1 MGKIFHDEILKD
13 GCYLDKGQGQCST
26 RYPYQIYK
34 GTALPVLL
42 NDIGLACS
50 LDGLSSSIII
60 SQCVEADSA
69 KFNKSESLKGW
80 QYCSEYCKDIVSSGK
95 YICCMVS
102 QKF

>member
-60 SQCVEADSA
+60 SQ
-69 KFNKSESLKGW
+69 
-80 QYCSEYCKDIVSSGK
+80 YCSEYCKDIVSSGK